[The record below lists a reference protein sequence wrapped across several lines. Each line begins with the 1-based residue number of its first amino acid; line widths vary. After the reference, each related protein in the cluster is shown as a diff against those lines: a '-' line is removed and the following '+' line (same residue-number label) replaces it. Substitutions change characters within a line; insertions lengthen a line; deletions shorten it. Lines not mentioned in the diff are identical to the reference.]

1 MRITSVTI
9 ALGLLLVI
17 APIPLISQT
26 LHIVQ
31 VSNYAFT
38 PSDLT
43 VTVGDT
49 VRWENKGGLH
59 SVVADDG
66 SFTSGAPSSSAWTY
80 DKVFTTI
87 GNYQYYCAIHGAP
100 GGVGMSGIIRVINAP
115 TGVTDNK
122 YQPDRFILEQ
132 NFPNPFNPSTKIRY
146 TLPQQSLVSVKVFN
160 VLGME
165 IMTLMNGEESAGH
178 HEIIFDATNMPSG
191 LYLYRVQAGKFDQTK
206 KMLLLK

>member
-122 YQPDRFILEQ
+122 YQPE
-132 NFPNPFNPSTKIRY
+132 
-146 TLPQQSLVSVKVFN
+146 
-160 VLGME
+160 
-165 IMTLMNGEESAGH
+165 
-178 HEIIFDATNMPSG
+178 
-191 LYLYRVQAGKFDQTK
+191 
-206 KMLLLK
+206 